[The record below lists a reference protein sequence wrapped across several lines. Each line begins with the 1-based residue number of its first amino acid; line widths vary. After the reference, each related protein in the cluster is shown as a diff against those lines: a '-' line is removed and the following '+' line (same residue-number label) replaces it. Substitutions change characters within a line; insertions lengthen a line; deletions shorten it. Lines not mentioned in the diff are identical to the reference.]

1 MNQANDAAVEALL
14 ADIGSTHGE
23 LLEIVQQVRRVVA
36 ASGDNISES
45 VKYGGIMFAHT
56 RFFCGVFTYRSHVT
70 VEFGHGYR
78 LEDRYH
84 QLEGNGQYRR
94 HIKLRSPAE
103 VKSTH
108 LADYIKQAYALA
120 TD

>member
-1 MNQANDAAVEALL
+1 MSQANNAAVETLL

-23 LLEIVQQVRRVVA
+23 QLEIVQQVRRVA
-36 ASGDNISES
+36 TASGSGVTES
-45 VKYGGIMFAHT
+45 VKYGGIMFSHT
-56 RFFCGVFTYRSHVT
+56 QFFCGVFAYRSHVT
-70 VEFGHGYR
+70 VEFGQGHR
-78 LEDRYH
+78 LEDRYQ

-94 HIKLRSPAE
+94 HIKLHTPAE
-103 VKSTH
+103 VKSKH